1 MMQAGRRHVLIF
13 DKRPVV
19 KRVLAEL
26 SAGVESDG
34 GVRREIRRGLEEFA
48 KHGGVRLILDLQGIK
63 PPIEGKPAAIRNFS
77 AYLVGDVLIIT
88 GQATFQWM
96 LRILQIRANSRR
108 HFFPANLPS
117 VFSALTSRAL
127 VEIETAALRIAS
139 PIRRTLGSLGRA
151 HARY

>member
-1 MMQAGRRHVLIF
+1 MMQAGKRHVLIF
-13 DKRPVV
+13 EKRPAV

-26 SAGVESDG
+26 SAGVESDA

-48 KHGGVRLILDLQGIK
+48 KHGGVRLILDLQAIK
-63 PPIEGKPAAIRNFS
+63 PPIEGTPATIRKLS
-77 AYLVGDVLIIT
+77 AYLVGDVLIVT
-88 GQATFQWM
+88 GQVTFQWM
-96 LRILQIRANSRR
+96 LRILQIRADSRR

-117 VFSALTSRAL
+117 ALSALTSSVL

-139 PIRRTLGSLGRA
+139 PIRRTLGSLRRA